1 MVIVGHTDIECCYVM
16 PSGEELATGV
26 LSDDYYQSL
35 IKVHSHKMVRR
46 REKFLQYLEWASA
59 TFHTTCSKL
68 IRTGICDRLFRQFD
82 FFSIYDKDELSPRA
96 RQIMR
101 RKKTLKTAMKQLDE
115 FGDLTFKMYEDMS
128 SSDDAEE
135 D

>member
-1 MVIVGHTDIECCYVM
+1 
-16 PSGEELATGV
+16 
-26 LSDDYYQSL
+26 
-35 IKVHSHKMVRR
+35 MVRR

-68 IRTGICDRLFRQFD
+68 IRTGVCDRLFRQFD

-115 FGDLTFKMYEDMS
+115 FGDLTFKMY
-128 SSDDAEE
+128 
-135 D
+135 

>member
-1 MVIVGHTDIECCYVM
+1 
-16 PSGEELATGV
+16 
-26 LSDDYYQSL
+26 
-35 IKVHSHKMVRR
+35 MVRR
-46 REKFLQYLEWASA
+46 REKFMQYLEWASA

-82 FFSIYDKDELSPRA
+82 FFSVYDKDELSPRA
-96 RQIMR
+96 RQIMHR
-101 RKKTLKTAMKQLDE
+101 NKSSKTATKQLDE
-115 FGDLTFKMYEDMS
+115 FGEYTFKMYQDMS

>member
-1 MVIVGHTDIECCYVM
+1 
-16 PSGEELATGV
+16 
-26 LSDDYYQSL
+26 
-35 IKVHSHKMVRR
+35 MVRR
-46 REKFLQYLEWASA
+46 REKFMQYLEWASA

-96 RQIMR
+96 RQIMHR
-101 RKKTLKTAMKQLDE
+101 NKSSKTATKHLDE
-115 FGDLTFKMYEDMS
+115 FGDFTFKMYQDMS